1 MSPTCPSQ
9 NKNFWIKDEI
19 MATHFRWWG
28 LFWPHFPQQRITF
41 FLIQK
46 LYVCVFS
53 QDRLIEW
60 WFLLLFHFFF
70 GDKYQINKPQHY
82 NLQSWPCTSRSHD
95 FERELTCVWF
105 QCSYIEEFL
114 LVYNLLRVYKVNYTS
129 NNSVTNVRDLILYG
143 HVTMN
148 VTLPISAYSENRTMI
163 IFCFAF
169 FLRDKYEINLLELCN
184 IQPWPWT

>member
-9 NKNFWIKDEI
+9 NKNFGIKDEI

-28 LFWPHFPQQRITF
+28 LFWPHFPQERITF

-60 WFLLLFHFFF
+60 WFFLLFHCFF

-114 LVYNLLRVYKVNYTS
+114 LVYNLLRVYNYQLS
-129 NNSVTNVRDLILYG
+129 IIIGSIFMRIFPKNFNRKSCVLSQIINTNCLG
-143 HVTMN
+143 
-148 VTLPISAYSENRTMI
+148 
-163 IFCFAF
+163 
-169 FLRDKYEINLLELCN
+169 
-184 IQPWPWT
+184 